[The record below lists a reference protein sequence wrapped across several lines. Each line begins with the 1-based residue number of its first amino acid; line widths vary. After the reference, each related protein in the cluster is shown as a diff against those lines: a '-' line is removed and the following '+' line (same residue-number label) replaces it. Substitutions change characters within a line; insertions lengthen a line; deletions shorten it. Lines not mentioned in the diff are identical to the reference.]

1 MRYELLIRLDELVI
15 FRPLR
20 KAQLRTIALLALR
33 ALTGRLKARQISL
46 HLPDDA
52 LGVLV
57 DLGWNPEYGARPLKR
72 TIQKVLPHIS
82 PHRPP
87 YLPLPLDHHSTGARG
102 AARARAARRR
112 DPRRRRRRDPRGRGV
127 VAASRARRG
136 A

>member
-82 PHRPP
+82 PHLPPYFPLTSRPP
-87 YLPLPLDHHSTGARG
+87 LNRSSRRRS
-102 AARARAARRR
+102 RARCSPARSATATTSRSTWT
-112 DPRRRRRRDPRGRGV
+112 RRRRG
-127 VAASRARRG
+127 
-136 A
+136 